1 MSQLTLFLIRIG
13 YLVALWIFV
22 FAALSV
28 VRTDLFGVRASK
40 AQKASANVNT
50 RSKTQGSSK
59 RAAKPAKKSKRTPTQ
74 LVVTAGSSAGTSVPL
89 TEVPI
94 VIGRGADAR
103 IILDDDYVSTRHARV
118 GYSGDQWFVEDL
130 GSTNGTYLGSARIH
144 QATALVM
151 GAQIR
156 IGKTILELRP

>member
-1 MSQLTLFLIRIG
+1 VSQLTLFLIRIG
-13 YLVALWIFV
+13 YLVALWVFV

-28 VRTDLFGVRASK
+28 VRTDLFGVRAKRGEK
-40 AQKASANVNT
+40 AAVAAKTKPAKAV
-50 RSKTQGSSK
+50 
-59 RAAKPAKKSKRTPTQ
+59 KPAKKRKGTPTQ

>member
-13 YLVALWIFV
+13 YLVALWLFV

-40 AQKASANVNT
+40 SQKAAVAATT
-50 RSKTQGSSK
+50 RAKAK
-59 RAAKPAKKSKRTPTQ
+59 PAKPAKKRKSTPTQ

-103 IILDDDYVSTRHARV
+103 IILEDDYVSTRHARV

>member
-1 MSQLTLFLIRIG
+1 VSQLTLFLIRAG

-28 VRTDLFGVRASK
+28 VRTDLFGVRAKRSEKAAVAARTK
-40 AQKASANVNT
+40 AQRPSN
-50 RSKTQGSSK
+50 
-59 RAAKPAKKSKRTPTQ
+59 RAAKPAKKRKGTPTQ

-89 TEVPI
+89 SEVPI